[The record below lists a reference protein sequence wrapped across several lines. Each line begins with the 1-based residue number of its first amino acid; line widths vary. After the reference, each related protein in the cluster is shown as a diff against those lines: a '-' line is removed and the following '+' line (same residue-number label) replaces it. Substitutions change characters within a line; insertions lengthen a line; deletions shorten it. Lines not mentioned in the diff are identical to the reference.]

1 MTGNKLEQEAKFR
14 IDHLDELAARLKELG
29 AVCTQPRTFEVNLRF
44 DTADGRLAAAYQVL
58 RLRQDQR
65 SRLTFKGPSDPN
77 STIASRREIEVEVGD
92 LATARA
98 ILEALGYRVVVC
110 YEKYRAA
117 YQLGAVEVSLDEMP
131 FGTFSEIEGPD
142 EASIRA
148 AAEELGLDWKARTKL
163 SYLAI
168 FGALK
173 EACAMSMPDLTF
185 AAFASQDCPLEKIGL
200 QPADPLR

>member
-1 MTGNKLEQEAKFR
+1 MSGNKLEQEAKFR
-14 IDHLDELAARLKELG
+14 IDHLDTLAERLKALG
-29 AVCTQPRTFEVNLRF
+29 AVCTQERTYELNLRF

-65 SRLTFKGPSDPN
+65 SRLTFKGPADPH
-77 STIASRREIEVEVGD
+77 SAVSSRQEIEVEVGD
-92 LATARA
+92 LGTARA

-117 YQLGAVEVSLDEMP
+117 YQLGSVEVSLDEMP

-142 EASIRA
+142 EGSIQA
-148 AAEELGLDWKARTKL
+148 AAELLSLKWEARSKL

-173 EACAMSMPDLTF
+173 DAFGLSMSDLTF
-185 AAFASQDCPLEKIGL
+185 EAFADQTYTLEKIGL
-200 QPADPLR
+200 LPAD

>member
-14 IDHLDELAARLKELG
+14 VNNLEALAESLQALG
-29 AVCTQPRTFEVNLRF
+29 AVCTQERTYELNLRF
-44 DTADGRLAAAYQVL
+44 DSADGKLAAAYQVL

-77 STIASRREIEVEVGD
+77 SAVSSRREIEVEVGD
-92 LATARA
+92 LGTARA
-98 ILEALGYRVVVC
+98 ILEALGYQVVVS

-117 YQLGAVEVSLDEMP
+117 YQLGQVEVSLDEMP

-142 EASIRA
+142 EGSIQA
-148 AAEELGLDWKARTKL
+148 AAEQLGLNWEARSKL

-173 EACAMSMPDLTF
+173 DAFGLTMSDLTF
-185 AAFASQDCPLEKIGL
+185 EAFAGQAYALEKIGL
-200 QPADPLR
+200 LPAD